1 MTPQETA
8 ERIVMDHLKKLGGS
22 GGLLPKLS
30 NMRLAKQL
38 AHISVLKITEELR
51 IHFQNC
57 YEGIER
63 LEYWKQVKRN
73 IDKAFEDK
81 G

>member
-22 GGLLPKLS
+22 GCLLPKVS
-30 NMRLAKQL
+30 NMGLAKQL
-38 AHISVLKITEELR
+38 AHISVIKMIDELR
-51 IHFQNC
+51 VHFQNC

-63 LEYWKQVKRN
+63 LEYWKEVKRN
-73 IDKAFEDK
+73 IDKAFQ
-81 G
+81 

>member
-1 MTPQETA
+1 MTPKEAA

-30 NMRLAKQL
+30 NMGLAKQL
-38 AHISVLKITEELR
+38 AHTSVLKMIDELR
-51 IHFQNC
+51 VHFQNC

-63 LEYWKQVKRN
+63 LEYWKEVKRN
-73 IDKAFEDK
+73 IDDAFEN
-81 G
+81 